1 MKRKETFFGK
11 HVSQDDAPMHG
22 SGTFIHR
29 YTLRNQQRQIL
40 HYDPEKIW
48 FGANIRMKSALSR
61 GLCILLVIVLA
72 AGFEP
77 GVIFAEETDFST
89 QAEEYFEENAETGEE
104 PSGTVEMTEGSI
116 EETNETEE
124 GLPEEGEEAFGA
136 IQETEDE
143 TAWTAGGPT
152 EDLAEAEQVPL
163 DKESVPEEVV
173 EADEDSDSGEVV
185 EAGEE
190 SVPEEA
196 VEADDVSDSGEEM
209 EADEESVPKEVVEE
223 GEVSVPEEVVE
234 EDEVSDSGQVVEAGE
249 VPGPEE
255 VVETDEVSNP
265 EELLEAGEVSDPGE
279 VTEAYEMSD
288 SGIAVET
295 PEVSDHE
302 EVTEAGEMNGSEEVP
317 ETELLS
323 EDGQEESFS
332 ENSSNEYVAG
342 DSCGENTRWELDY
355 EGTLTISGEGAVENA
370 SWDYY
375 DDDIT
380 AVIIKEGVTSIPFMA
395 FQDYIN
401 LESLSVPESLTTI
414 GVNAFLM
421 TSLKH
426 IDVPNIY
433 YWLDYGYNIDC
444 ADSGWNL
451 YFNGELV
458 TDYIIPDD
466 VTDISNAFW
475 DCESLRSVIIPGTM
489 ASIGSSAFR
498 GCRNLV
504 SVTIPEGVSEIE
516 YEAFMNCSS
525 LTQISLPANLK
536 SIGDEAFSGCTC
548 LTGINI
554 PDTLTDFG
562 NKVFYGTPWIQ
573 EKNGFIIRNGE
584 LLHYDEI
591 SVDVEIPEEVTAI
604 GARAF
609 YMCRDLKTVVFP
621 PTLKS
626 IGEEAF
632 SSCSGLTGIEIP
644 EGAKLGG
651 SAFDYCSGLQ
661 RVVLPDDLENIP
673 NYCFSHC
680 RSLTDIRLPEH
691 LSSISWWAFD
701 SCTSLTEVTIPKSL
715 NFIAWRAFGD
725 CTSLSKVT
733 FNGGEYAIASDAFID
748 NAENLTFYGYGD
760 TPAQEYA
767 EDYGISFIV
776 VKPRSLQDAV
786 LRVTDNG
793 MNCEYFSYTGQ
804 KICPTVEVRFEKTF
818 YHAGDYMSSTRIL
831 KAGEDYEAVFSN
843 NINPG
848 KGLVTVTGKG
858 AYTGS
863 LKKTFTIT
871 PADMWDVKITGIEN
885 KTYTGKEI
893 RQTATL
899 KLGSMVLQEGRDY
912 KVRYS
917 NNINAGK
924 AYVYFVGI
932 GNYYEEKE
940 RSFVIS
946 KAAQTI
952 SAKAAASSVAVGRT
966 TTVSISGSKGS
977 KSFKSSDTAIATVS
991 SKGVVTAKKV
1001 GTVKITATSAETTN
1015 YKAAS
1020 KTVTIKVVPAATSS
1034 VTAVNQAT
1042 GIKLT
1047 WKKVTG
1053 ANGYKIY
1060 RGSTAIKTITSGS
1073 TVTFTDTKADTNG
1086 TKYTFKIVARASTG
1100 YSTLSKTV
1108 TVYKVARPA
1117 VSSVTNS
1124 ASGKMTVKWG
1134 KNAKANGY
1142 QIQYSTDKTFKSGN
1156 KTVTISSAS
1165 TVSKVIGGLTKGKTY
1180 YVRIRTHKTVGST
1193 KYWSVWSAAKGARIS
1208 K

>member
-1 MKRKETFFGK
+1 MKRKETFSGK
-11 HVSQDDAPMHG
+11 HVSLDVAPMQG
-22 SGTFIHR
+22 SGTCSR
-29 YTLRNQQRQIL
+29 RCTLRNQQRRIL
-40 HYDPEKIW
+40 HYDPENIW
-48 FGANIRMKSALSR
+48 FGANIRMKTALSR
-61 GLCILLVIVLA
+61 GLCILLVIMLT
-72 AGFEP
+72 AGFGP
-77 GVIFAEETDFST
+77 GVVFAEETDFST
-89 QAEEYFEENAETGEE
+89 QTEEYFEDNADTGEE
-104 PSGTVEMTEGSI
+104 SSGTVEMTEGSI
-116 EETNETEE
+116 EDTNETEE
-124 GLPEEGEEAFGA
+124 DLPEEGEEAFGA

-143 TAWTAGGPT
+143 TAWTAGDPT
-152 EDLAEAEQVPL
+152 EDLSEAEQALP
-163 DKESVPEEVV
+163 D
-173 EADEDSDSGEVV
+173 
-185 EAGEE
+185 EE

-196 VEADDVSDSGEEM
+196 VEADKVSDSGE
-209 EADEESVPKEVVEE
+209 AVESDA
-223 GEVSVPEEVVE
+223 VSNPGDVAE
-234 EDEVSDSGQVVEAGE
+234 EDEVSGPDQVAEEDVISNPGELIEAGE
-249 VPGPEE
+249 VPDPGELI
-255 VVETDEVSNP
+255 ET
-265 EELLEAGEVSDPGE
+265 GEMSDSGE

-288 SGIAVET
+288 SGIEVET

-302 EVTEAGEMNGSEEVP
+302 EATEAGEMTGSEEVP

-414 GVNAFLM
+414 GVNAFLR

-433 YWLDYGYNIDC
+433 YWLDYGYNIEC

-466 VTDISNAFW
+466 VQDISVAFW
-475 DCESLRSVIIPGTM
+475 DCESLRSVIIPETM
-489 ASIGSSAFR
+489 ASIGSFAFI

-504 SVTIPEGVSEIE
+504 SVTIPEGVSEIG
-516 YEAFMNCSS
+516 YKAFMNCSS

-536 SIGDEAFSGCTC
+536 SIDDEAFSGCTC

-554 PDTLTDFG
+554 PDTLTSFG
-562 NKVFYGTPWIQ
+562 NKVFYGTPWMQ
-573 EKNGFIIRNGE
+573 ERNGFIIKKGV

-804 KICPTVEVRFEKTF
+804 KICPTVEVRFEKPF
-818 YHAGDYMSSTRIL
+818 YHVGDYMSSTRIL

-871 PADMWDVKITGIEN
+871 PADMWDVKITGIGN

-932 GNYYEEKE
+932 GNFYEEKE
-940 RSFVIS
+940 RSFVIR

-952 SAKAAASSVAVGRT
+952 TAKAAASSVAVGRT
-966 TTVSISGSKGS
+966 TTVSISGNKGS
-977 KSFKSSDTAIATVS
+977 KSFKSSDTAVATVS

-1134 KNAKANGY
+1134 RNAKANGY

-1156 KTVTISSAS
+1156 KTVTISSAY
-1165 TVSKVIGGLTKGKTY
+1165 TGSKVIGGLTKGKTY
-1180 YVRIRTHKTVGST
+1180 YVRIRTYKTVGST